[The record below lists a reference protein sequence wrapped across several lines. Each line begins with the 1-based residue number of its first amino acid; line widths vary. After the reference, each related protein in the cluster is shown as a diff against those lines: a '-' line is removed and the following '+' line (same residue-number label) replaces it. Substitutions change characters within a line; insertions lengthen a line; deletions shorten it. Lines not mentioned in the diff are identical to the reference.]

1 MIKKFKMEDVD
12 CANCA
17 AKMEEKIKALDGV
30 NDASISFLH
39 QKLKLDVED
48 DKLEEVL
55 EKAQKAVA
63 SVDKGAKI
71 LV

>member
-1 MIKKFKMEDVD
+1 MIKKFKMEEVD
-12 CANCA
+12 CADCA
-17 AKMEEKIKALDGV
+17 AKMEEKIKRLDGV
-30 NDASISFLH
+30 NDVSISFLH

-48 DKLEEVL
+48 DRLEEVL

-63 SVDKGAKI
+63 SVDAGARI